1 MPNHS
6 LASPPT
12 TSTSI
17 ATSSSSSS
25 RINTHTS
32 DVPLLTAPFL
42 HYIPTSPPSQEL
54 DFHLPSRT
62 PLHGLTVAEWA
73 GSKSHRCPSG
83 ITAASSAA
91 ASISTTTSSSTN
103 ITTSATASQT
113 FTSATTAN
121 SNPNKPIVLKDSSED
136 NWKDVYR
143 NIKCMDQLYDAS
155 FYSWLKSEENVLV
168 TAMYLHRIANEYPL
182 ARIINAL
189 KWLISDWRLESI
201 STLVRHVTV
210 DWCDEAGKYHIQ

>member
-1 MPNHS
+1 MNS
-6 LASPPT
+6 T
-12 TSTSI
+12 TTTTNSTSDI
-17 ATSSSSSS
+17 
-25 RINTHTS
+25 
-32 DVPLLTAPFL
+32 PLLTAPFL
-42 HYIPTSPPSQEL
+42 HYIPTSPSSQEL

-62 PLHGLTVAEWA
+62 PLHGLTISEWA
-73 GSKSHRCPSG
+73 GSKSTRHQFHNDTNPLVTNNTSNVS
-83 ITAASSAA
+83 IIPATTNTAN
-91 ASISTTTSSSTN
+91 IDTTSSVHITN
-103 ITTSATASQT
+103 TP
-113 FTSATTAN
+113 
-121 SNPNKPIVLKDSSED
+121 SNNKPVVLKDSNED

-182 ARIINAL
+182 VRIINAL

-210 DWCDEAGKYHIQ
+210 DWCDEA